1 MKKGKNLK
9 NKNKEN
15 KENKKNIKVSL
26 DKEYYKWYH
35 NHDQAI

>member
-1 MKKGKNLK
+1 MKKGKKLKKK
-9 NKNKEN
+9 NKK
-15 KENKKNIKVSL
+15 NKKNIKVSL

>member
-1 MKKGKNLK
+1 MKKGKKLK
-9 NKNKEN
+9 KKNKEN